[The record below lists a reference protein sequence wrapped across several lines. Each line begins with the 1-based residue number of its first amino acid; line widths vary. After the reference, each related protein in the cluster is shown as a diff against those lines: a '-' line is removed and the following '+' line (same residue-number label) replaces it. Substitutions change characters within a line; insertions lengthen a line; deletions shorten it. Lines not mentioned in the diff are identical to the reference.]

1 MASSQR
7 FSRLPLPIQIPI
19 PVSAASPRAAS
30 YGGIHP
36 MAQATKGTQAPGE
49 IPSANSSRD
58 PPDRSPPPA
67 RTPLIVV

>member
-1 MASSQR
+1 
-7 FSRLPLPIQIPI
+7 
-19 PVSAASPRAAS
+19 
-30 YGGIHP
+30 

-67 RTPLIVV
+67 RTPFIVV